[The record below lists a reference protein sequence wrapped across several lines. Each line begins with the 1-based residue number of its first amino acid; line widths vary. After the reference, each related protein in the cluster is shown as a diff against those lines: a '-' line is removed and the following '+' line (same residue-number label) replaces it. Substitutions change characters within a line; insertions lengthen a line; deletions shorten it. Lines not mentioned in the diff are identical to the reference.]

1 MKLLL
6 KYGWILFL
14 VTGLCGSC
22 RNKDGLS
29 EGSGTGKP
37 LEIVAE
43 IKGAEVSKS
52 RTTLD
57 DFGSY
62 SKAGFSA
69 GDTIGFYSM
78 RDEKGDE
85 NEGYS
90 NVPMQYDAQEKC
102 FKKEDLI
109 VDYPNNFGY
118 TFAYYPYQNQTDNVI
133 NIYHPT
139 ETSDYY
145 TIEDLLIAGTSKISG
160 GRIYLS
166 FVHAF
171 SMLII
176 VPGNG
181 FEESAKKSDNKVFV
195 TLKEGRKASVEK
207 VKGDEKIELQLESDE
222 NAPKKFVAQRR
233 EDVSYAQG
241 QDTVPVCYSVI
252 LPNGAEIDHIEMT
265 DNHGTIQRIVPQLEA
280 LKRSWRYP
288 IKVSMEGTTPTV
300 WPYKIL
306 PWTTDDSPIELGG
319 TYGIMTS
326 EHFKTW
332 VTLYNRYTSG
342 NLSDEEKTKVIGALT
357 AFGEMTGGKWRF
369 QLNADIDCK
378 ELFGDNQLTSVVARL
393 TDEFDGKNHTLS
405 NLNTTLIGSIEG
417 NGKITDLN
425 IDVVSITSETT
436 TEPTGALALE
446 MTGGEISNCDIKNI
460 QIETNGPVGALVG
473 EATAGTIS
481 GNTVNGLL
489 LGMESSDDGLTGLR
503 DEGVVCVNNQSS
515 ALIFWTGD

>member
-22 RNKDGLS
+22 RNKDGLT

-52 RTTLD
+52 RAKPD

-62 SKAGFSA
+62 SSKAGFSA
-69 GDTIGFYSM
+69 GDEIGFYSM

-85 NEGYS
+85 DEGYR
-90 NVPMQYDAQEKC
+90 NVLMQYDAQEKC

-118 TFAYYPYQNQTDNVI
+118 TFAYYPYQDQTDDVI
-133 NIYHPT
+133 DIYK
-139 ETSDYY
+139 DDN

-181 FEESAKKSDNKVFV
+181 FEKSASATDPANEVFV
-195 TLKEGRKASVEK
+195 TLKEGWKASV

-222 NAPKKFVAQRR
+222 NAPKKFVAQRWVG
-233 EDVSYAQG
+233 VSYAEG
-241 QDTVPVCYSVI
+241 QTVPVCYSVI

-280 LKRSWRYP
+280 LERSWRYP

-306 PWTTDDSPIELGG
+306 PWTPDDSPIELGG
-319 TYGIMTS
+319 TYGINTS
-326 EHFKTW
+326 DEFKTW
-332 VTLYNRYTSG
+332 VTQYNRYTSG
-342 NLSDEEKTKVIGALT
+342 NLSDAEETEVIDALK
-357 AFGEMTGGKWRF
+357 AFGEEMTDGKWRF

-378 ELFGDNQLTSVVARL
+378 GLFGDNQLTSVVARL

-436 TEPTGALALE
+436 EPTGALALE

-473 EATAGTIS
+473 KATAGTIS

-489 LGMESSDDGLTGLR
+489 LGKESSDDGLTGMR

-515 ALIFWTGD
+515 ALIF

>member
-52 RTTLD
+52 RTKTD

-62 SKAGFSA
+62 SSKAGFST
-69 GDTIGFYSM
+69 GNEIGFYSM

-85 NEGYS
+85 NKGYR
-90 NVPMQYDAQEKC
+90 NVLMQYNEQEKC

-118 TFAYYPYQNQTDNVI
+118 TFAYYPYQDQTEQDVIDIYKDDN
-133 NIYHPT
+133 
-139 ETSDYY
+139 

-181 FEESAKKSDNKVFV
+181 FEKSATDPANEVSV
-195 TLKEGRKASVEK
+195 TLKEGWKASV

-222 NAPKKFVAQRR
+222 NAPTQFVAQRR
-233 EDVSYAQG
+233 VNVSYAEG
-241 QDTVPVCYSVI
+241 QTVPVCYSVI
-252 LPNGAEIDHIEMT
+252 LPNGAEIDHIEMI
-265 DNHGTIQRIVPQLEA
+265 DDHGTTQLIVPQLEA
-280 LKRSWRYP
+280 LERSWRYP

-300 WPYKIL
+300 WPYEIL
-306 PWTTDDSPIELGG
+306 RWTEDDLPIELGG
-319 TYGIMTS
+319 TYGINTS
-326 EHFKTW
+326 DDFQTW
-332 VTLYNRYTSG
+332 VTKYNRYTSG
-342 NLSDEEKTKVIGALT
+342 NLSEAEKTQVIDALK
-357 AFGEMTGGKWRF
+357 AFGEMTNGKWRF

-378 ELFGDNQLTSVVARL
+378 GLFGDNQLTSVVARL

-405 NLNTTLIGSIEG
+405 NLNTTLIGSIEE

-436 TEPTGALALE
+436 EPTGALALE
-446 MTGGEISNCDIKNI
+446 MTGGEISDCDIKNI

-473 EATAGTIS
+473 KATAGTIS
-481 GNTVNGLL
+481 ENTVNGLL
-489 LGMESSDDGLTGLR
+489 LGTASSADGLTGVR

-515 ALIFWTGD
+515 ALIF

>member
-52 RTTLD
+52 RTERD

-62 SKAGFSA
+62 SSKAGFSA
-69 GDTIGFYSM
+69 GDKIGFYSM

-85 NEGYS
+85 DKGYW
-90 NVPMQYDAQEKC
+90 NVLMEYNAQEKC

-118 TFAYYPYQNQTDNVI
+118 TFAYYPYPDQVQTEQNVI
-133 NIYHPT
+133 DIYK
-139 ETSDYY
+139 DDN

-160 GRIYLS
+160 GRIYLR

-181 FEESAKKSDNKVFV
+181 FEVSATDPANEVSV
-195 TLKEGRKASVEK
+195 TLKKGWKASV
-207 VKGDEKIELQLESDE
+207 VKGDEKIELQLESDDT
-222 NAPKKFVAQRR
+222 APKKFVAQRR
-233 EDVSYAQG
+233 VNVSYAEG
-241 QDTVPVCYSVI
+241 QTVPVCYSVI
-252 LPNGAEIDHIEMT
+252 LPNGAEIDHIEMIDDHET
-265 DNHGTIQRIVPQLEA
+265 TQLIVPQLEA
-280 LKRSWRYP
+280 LERSWRYP
-288 IKVSMEGTTPTV
+288 IKVSMEGTTPTI
-300 WPYKIL
+300 WPYEIQ
-306 PWTTDDSPIELGG
+306 PWTTDDLPIELGG
-319 TYGIMTS
+319 TYGIKTS
-326 EHFKTW
+326 DDFKTW
-332 VTLYNRYTSG
+332 VTQYNRYTSG
-342 NLSDEEKTKVIGALT
+342 SLSDAEKTQVNEALS
-357 AFGEMTGGKWRF
+357 AFGEMTNGKWRF
-369 QLNADIDCK
+369 QLNASIDCK
-378 ELFGDNQLTSVVARL
+378 GLFGDNQLTSVVARL
-393 TDEFDGKNHTLS
+393 KDEFDGKNHTLS
-405 NLNTTLIGSIEG
+405 NLNTTLIGSIKE

-425 IDVVSITSETT
+425 IDVVSITSET

-473 EATAGTIS
+473 KATAGTIS

-489 LGMESSDDGLTGLR
+489 LGTTSSDDGLTGTR
-503 DEGVVCVNNQSS
+503 DASVVCDNNQSS
-515 ALIFWTGD
+515 ALIF

>member
-52 RTTLD
+52 RTTPD
-57 DFGSY
+57 DFGSH
-62 SKAGFSA
+62 SDAGFSA
-69 GDTIGFYSM
+69 GDEIGFYSM

-85 NEGYS
+85 NKGYR
-90 NVPMQYDAQEKC
+90 NVLMQYNEQEKC

-109 VDYPNNFGY
+109 VEYPNNFGY
-118 TFAYYPYQNQTDNVI
+118 TFAYYPYQNQTEQDVIDIYKDDN
-133 NIYHPT
+133 
-139 ETSDYY
+139 
-145 TIEDLLIAGTSKISG
+145 TIEDLLIAGTSQISG

-181 FEESAKKSDNKVFV
+181 FEVSASATEPANEVSV
-195 TLKEGRKASVEK
+195 TLKEGWKASV
-207 VKGDEKIELQLESDE
+207 VKGTEKIELQLESDDT
-222 NAPKKFVAQRR
+222 APKKFVAQRWVN
-233 EDVSYAQG
+233 VSYAEG
-241 QDTVPVCYSVI
+241 QTVPVCYSVI
-252 LPNGAEIDHIEMT
+252 LPNGAEIDHIEMI

-280 LKRSWRYP
+280 LERSWRYP

-319 TYGIMTS
+319 TYGIKTS
-326 EHFKTW
+326 DDFQTW
-332 VTLYNRYTSG
+332 VMQYNRYTSG
-342 NLSDEEKTKVIGALT
+342 SLSDEEKTQVNEALS
-357 AFGEMTGGKWRF
+357 AFGEMTDGKWRF

-378 ELFGDNQLTSVVARL
+378 GLFGDNPLTSVVARL

-436 TEPTGALALE
+436 EPTGALALE

-473 EATAGTIS
+473 KATAGTIS

-489 LGMESSDDGLTGLR
+489 LGTASSADGLTGVR

-515 ALIFWTGD
+515 ALIF

>member
-69 GDTIGFYSM
+69 GDKIGFYSM

-85 NEGYS
+85 DKGYW
-90 NVPMQYDAQEKC
+90 NVLMEYNAQEKC

-118 TFAYYPYQNQTDNVI
+118 TFAYYPYPDQVQTEQNVI
-133 NIYHPT
+133 DIYK
-139 ETSDYY
+139 DDN

-181 FEESAKKSDNKVFV
+181 FEKSAKKSDNKVFV
-195 TLKEGRKASVEK
+195 TLKEGWKASV
-207 VKGDEKIELQLESDE
+207 VKGDKKIELQLESDE
-222 NAPKKFVAQRR
+222 NAPTQFVAQRR
-233 EDVSYAQG
+233 EDVSYAEG
-241 QDTVPVCYSVI
+241 QDPVPVCYSVI
-252 LPNGAEIDHIEMT
+252 LPNGAEIDHIEMK
-265 DNHGTIQRIVPQLEA
+265 DDYGTTQLIVPQLEA

-300 WPYKIL
+300 WPYEIL

-319 TYGIMTS
+319 YGINDSADFEAWVTQYNLYTS
-326 EHFKTW
+326 E
-332 VTLYNRYTSG
+332 
-342 NLSDEEKTKVIGALT
+342 NLSDEEKTQVNEALS
-357 AFGEMTGGKWRF
+357 AFGEMTNGKWRF
-369 QLNADIDCK
+369 QLNASIDCK
-378 ELFGDNQLTSVVARL
+378 GLFGDNQLTSVVARL
-393 TDEFDGKNHTLS
+393 KDEFDGKNHTLS
-405 NLNTTLIGSIEG
+405 NLNTTLIGSIEE

-473 EATAGTIS
+473 KATAGTIS

-489 LGMESSDDGLTGLR
+489 LGKESSDDGLTGLR
-503 DEGVVCVNNQSS
+503 DEGVECVNNQSS
-515 ALIFWTGD
+515 ALIF

>member
-52 RTTLD
+52 RATPD

-62 SKAGFSA
+62 SSDAGFSA
-69 GDTIGFYSM
+69 GDKIGFYSM
-78 RDEKGDE
+78 RDEKGNE
-85 NEGYS
+85 NNGYK

-118 TFAYYPYQNQTDNVI
+118 TFAYYPYQDQTEPNVI
-133 NIYHPT
+133 DIYK
-139 ETSDYY
+139 DDN

-181 FEESAKKSDNKVFV
+181 FEKSASATDPANEVSV
-195 TLKEGRKASVEK
+195 TLKEGWKASV
-207 VKGDEKIELQLESDE
+207 VKGTEKIELQLESDE
-222 NAPKKFVAQRR
+222 NAPTQFVAQRR
-233 EDVSYAQG
+233 VNVSYAQG
-241 QDTVPVCYSVI
+241 QDPVPVCYSVI

-265 DNHGTIQRIVPQLEA
+265 DNHGTIQRIVPQLKA
-280 LKRSWRYP
+280 LERSWRYP

-319 TYGIMTS
+319 TYGINTS
-326 EHFKTW
+326 EDFKTW
-332 VTLYNRYTSG
+332 VTQYNRYTSG
-342 NLSDEEKTKVIGALT
+342 NLSDAEETQVIDALK
-357 AFGEMTGGKWRF
+357 AFGEMTDGKWRF

-378 ELFGDNQLTSVVARL
+378 GLFRDNQLTSVVARL

-405 NLNTTLIGSIEG
+405 NLNTTLIGSIKD

-425 IDVVSITSETT
+425 IDVVSITSET

-473 EATAGTIS
+473 KATAGTIS

-489 LGMESSDDGLTGLR
+489 LGTASSADGLTGVR

-515 ALIFWTGD
+515 ALIF

>member
-52 RTTLD
+52 RTTPD
-57 DFGSY
+57 DFGSH
-62 SKAGFSA
+62 SDAGFSA
-69 GDTIGFYSM
+69 GDEIGFYSM

-85 NEGYS
+85 NNGYR
-90 NVPMQYDAQEKC
+90 NVLMQYNAQEKC
-102 FKKEDLI
+102 FTKEDLI

-118 TFAYYPYQNQTDNVI
+118 TFAYYPYREQTDDVI
-133 NIYHPT
+133 DIYHPT
-139 ETSDYY
+139 ETGDY
-145 TIEDLLIAGTSKISG
+145 TIEDLLIAGTSQLSG

-181 FEESAKKSDNKVFV
+181 FEVSASATEPANEVSV
-195 TLKEGRKASVEK
+195 TLKEGWKASV
-207 VKGDEKIELQLESDE
+207 VKGTEKIELQLESDDT
-222 NAPKKFVAQRR
+222 APKKFVAQRWVN
-233 EDVSYAQG
+233 VSYAQG
-241 QDTVPVCYSVI
+241 QDPVPVCYSVI

-300 WPYKIL
+300 WPYEIL

-319 TYGIMTS
+319 TYGIKTS
-326 EHFKTW
+326 DDFKTW
-332 VTLYNRYTSG
+332 VTQYNRYTSG
-342 NLSDEEKTKVIGALT
+342 SLSDEEKTQVNEALS
-357 AFGEMTGGKWRF
+357 AFGEMTDGKWRF

-378 ELFGDNQLTSVVARL
+378 GLFEDNPLTSVVARL

-436 TEPTGALALE
+436 EPTGALALE

-473 EATAGTIS
+473 KATAGTIS

-489 LGMESSDDGLTGLR
+489 LGTASSADGLTGVR

-515 ALIFWTGD
+515 ALIF

>member
-52 RTTLD
+52 RAETD
-57 DFGSY
+57 KFDSY
-62 SKAGFSA
+62 SSDAGFSA
-69 GDTIGFYSM
+69 GDEIGFYSM

-85 NEGYS
+85 TQGYS
-90 NVPMQYDAQEKC
+90 NVPMPYDAQEKC

-109 VDYPNNFGY
+109 VEYPNNFGY
-118 TFAYYPYQNQTDNVI
+118 TFAYYPYQDQTDNVI
-133 NIYHPT
+133 DIYKN
-139 ETSDYY
+139 DN
-145 TIEDLLIAGTSKISG
+145 TIDLLIAGTSKISE

-181 FEESAKKSDNKVFV
+181 FEKSASATEPANEVSV
-195 TLKEGRKASVEK
+195 TLKKGWKASV
-207 VKGDEKIELQLESDE
+207 VKGDKKIELQLESDE
-222 NAPKKFVAQRR
+222 NAPTQFVAQRR
-233 EDVSYAQG
+233 VNVSYAQG
-241 QDTVPVCYSVI
+241 QDPVPVCYSVI

-265 DNHGTIQRIVPQLEA
+265 DNHGTIQRIVPQLKA
-280 LKRSWRYP
+280 LERSWRYP
-288 IKVSMEGTTPTV
+288 IKVSMEGTTPTI
-300 WPYKIL
+300 WPYEIQ
-306 PWTTDDSPIELGG
+306 PWTPDDLPIELGG
-319 TYGIMTS
+319 TYGINTSDDFKAWVTQYNLYTS
-326 EHFKTW
+326 E
-332 VTLYNRYTSG
+332 
-342 NLSDEEKTKVIGALT
+342 NLSDEEKTKVNDALK
-357 AFGEMTGGKWRF
+357 AFGEKTGGKWRF

-378 ELFGDNQLTSVVARL
+378 GLFGDNQLTSVVARL

-405 NLNTTLIGSIEG
+405 NLNTTLIGSIEE

-425 IDVVSITSETT
+425 IDVVSITSET

-473 EATAGTIS
+473 KATAGTIS

-489 LGMESSDDGLTGLR
+489 LGMESSDDGLTGTR
-503 DEGVVCVNNQSS
+503 DASVVCDNNQSS
-515 ALIFWTGD
+515 ALIF

>member
-52 RTTLD
+52 RTTPD
-57 DFGSY
+57 DFGSH
-62 SKAGFSA
+62 SDAGFSA
-69 GDTIGFYSM
+69 GDEIGFYSM

-85 NEGYS
+85 NEGYR
-90 NVPMQYDAQEKC
+90 NVLMQYNEQEKC

-109 VDYPNNFGY
+109 VEYPNNFGY
-118 TFAYYPYQNQTDNVI
+118 TFAYYPYQNQTDDVI
-133 NIYHPT
+133 DIYK
-139 ETSDYY
+139 DDN
-145 TIEDLLIAGTSKISG
+145 TIEDLLIAGTSQISG

-181 FEESAKKSDNKVFV
+181 FEVSASATEPANEVSV
-195 TLKEGRKASVEK
+195 TLKEGWKASV
-207 VKGDEKIELQLESDE
+207 VKGTEKIELQLESDDT
-222 NAPKKFVAQRR
+222 APKKFVAQRWVN
-233 EDVSYAQG
+233 VSYAEG
-241 QDTVPVCYSVI
+241 QTVPVCYSVI
-252 LPNGAEIDHIEMT
+252 LPNGAEIDHIEMI

-280 LKRSWRYP
+280 LERSWRYP

-319 TYGIMTS
+319 TYGIKTS
-326 EHFKTW
+326 DDFQTW
-332 VTLYNRYTSG
+332 VTQYNRYTSG
-342 NLSDEEKTKVIGALT
+342 SLSDEEKTQVNEALS
-357 AFGEMTGGKWRF
+357 AFGEMTDGKWRF

-378 ELFGDNQLTSVVARL
+378 GLFGDNPLTSVVARL

-436 TEPTGALALE
+436 EPTGALALE

-473 EATAGTIS
+473 KATAGTIS

-489 LGMESSDDGLTGLR
+489 LGTASSADGLTGVR

-515 ALIFWTGD
+515 ALIF

>member
-52 RTTLD
+52 RATPD

-62 SKAGFSA
+62 SSDAGFSA
-69 GDTIGFYSM
+69 GDKIGFYSM
-78 RDEKGDE
+78 RDENG
-85 NEGYS
+85 NAAGYK

-109 VDYPNNFGY
+109 VEYPNNFGY
-118 TFAYYPYQNQTDNVI
+118 TFAYYPYQDQTGDVIDIYKDDN
-133 NIYHPT
+133 
-139 ETSDYY
+139 

-181 FEESAKKSDNKVFV
+181 FEKSASATDPANEVSV
-195 TLKEGRKASVEK
+195 TLKEGWKASV
-207 VKGDEKIELQLESDE
+207 VKGTEKIELQLESDDT
-222 NAPKKFVAQRR
+222 APKKFVAQRR
-233 EDVSYAQG
+233 VNVSYAQG
-241 QDTVPVCYSVI
+241 QDPVPVCYSVI

-280 LKRSWRYP
+280 LERSWRYP

-300 WPYKIL
+300 WPYEIL

-319 TYGIMTS
+319 TYGINTS
-326 EHFKTW
+326 DDFKTW
-332 VTLYNRYTSG
+332 VTQYNRYTSG
-342 NLSDEEKTKVIGALT
+342 NLSEAEKTQVNDALK

-378 ELFGDNQLTSVVARL
+378 GLFGDNQLTSVVARL

-425 IDVVSITSETT
+425 IDVVSITSKT

-473 EATAGTIS
+473 KATAGTIS

-489 LGMESSDDGLTGLR
+489 LGTASSADGLTGVR
-503 DEGVVCVNNQSS
+503 NESVVCVNNQSS
-515 ALIFWTGD
+515 ALIF

>member
-52 RTTLD
+52 RAETD
-57 DFGSY
+57 KFDSY
-62 SKAGFSA
+62 SSDAGFSA
-69 GDTIGFYSM
+69 GDKIGFYSM
-78 RDEKGDE
+78 RDENG
-85 NEGYS
+85 NAVGYK
-90 NVPMQYDAQEKC
+90 NAPMQYDAQEKC

-109 VDYPNNFGY
+109 VEYPNNFGY
-118 TFAYYPYQNQTDNVI
+118 TFAYYPYQDQTGDVIDIYKDDN
-133 NIYHPT
+133 
-139 ETSDYY
+139 
-145 TIEDLLIAGTSKISG
+145 TIEDLLIAGTSKISE

-181 FEESAKKSDNKVFV
+181 FEKSASATDPANEVSV
-195 TLKEGRKASVEK
+195 TLKEGWKASV
-207 VKGDEKIELQLESDE
+207 VKGTEKIELQLESDDT
-222 NAPKKFVAQRR
+222 APKKFVAQRR
-233 EDVSYAQG
+233 VNVSYAEG
-241 QDTVPVCYSVI
+241 QTVPVCYSVI
-252 LPNGAEIDHIEMT
+252 LPNGAEIDHIEMKDDHET
-265 DNHGTIQRIVPQLEA
+265 TQLIVPQLEA

-300 WPYKIL
+300 WPYEIL

-319 TYGIMTS
+319 TYGINTS
-326 EHFKTW
+326 DDFQTW
-332 VTLYNRYTSG
+332 VTQYNRYTSG
-342 NLSDEEKTKVIGALT
+342 NLSDAEETQVIDALK
-357 AFGEMTGGKWRF
+357 AFGEMTDGKWRF
-369 QLNADIDCK
+369 QLNASIDCK
-378 ELFGDNQLTSVVARL
+378 GLFGDNQLTSVVARL
-393 TDEFDGKNHTLS
+393 IDEFDGKNHTLS
-405 NLNTTLIGSIEG
+405 NLNTTLIGSIKD

-473 EATAGTIS
+473 KATAGTIS

-489 LGMESSDDGLTGLR
+489 LGTESSADGLTGVR
-503 DEGVVCVNNQSS
+503 NEGVVCVNNQSS
-515 ALIFWTGD
+515 ALIF

>member
-52 RTTLD
+52 RTTPD
-57 DFGSY
+57 DFGSH
-62 SKAGFSA
+62 SDAGFSA
-69 GDTIGFYSM
+69 GDEIGFYSM

-90 NVPMQYDAQEKC
+90 NVFMQYDEQEKC

-118 TFAYYPYQNQTDNVI
+118 TFAYYPYQKQTEPNVI
-133 NIYHPT
+133 DIYK
-139 ETSDYY
+139 DDN

-181 FEESAKKSDNKVFV
+181 FEKSASATDPANEVSV
-195 TLKEGRKASVEK
+195 TLKKGWKASV

-222 NAPKKFVAQRR
+222 NAPTQFVAQRWVN
-233 EDVSYAQG
+233 VSYAEG
-241 QDTVPVCYSVI
+241 QTVPVCYSVI

-280 LKRSWRYP
+280 LERSWRYP

-319 TYGIMTS
+319 TYGINTS
-326 EHFKTW
+326 DDFQTW
-332 VTLYNRYTSG
+332 VTQYNRYTSG
-342 NLSDEEKTKVIGALT
+342 NLSEAEKTKVIDALK
-357 AFGEMTGGKWRF
+357 AFGEMTDGKWRF

-378 ELFGDNQLTSVVARL
+378 GLFGDNPLTSVVARL

-405 NLNTTLIGSIEG
+405 NLNTTLIGSIKD

-473 EATAGTIS
+473 KATAGTIS

-489 LGMESSDDGLTGLR
+489 LGTASSADGLTGVR

-515 ALIFWTGD
+515 ALIF

>member
-62 SKAGFSA
+62 SKAGFSSDE
-69 GDTIGFYSM
+69 DTIGFYSM

-85 NEGYS
+85 TQGYS

-118 TFAYYPYQNQTDNVI
+118 TFAYYPYQKQTEPNVI
-133 NIYHPT
+133 DIYK
-139 ETSDYY
+139 DDN

-181 FEESAKKSDNKVFV
+181 FEVSATDHPDNKVFV
-195 TLKEGRKASVEK
+195 TLKEGWKASV
-207 VKGDEKIELQLESDE
+207 VKGDEKIELQLESDDT
-222 NAPKKFVAQRR
+222 APKKFVAQRR
-233 EDVSYAQG
+233 VNVSYAEG
-241 QDTVPVCYSVI
+241 QTVPVCYSVI
-252 LPNGAEIDHIEMT
+252 LPNGAEIDHIEMIDDHET
-265 DNHGTIQRIVPQLEA
+265 TQLIVPQLKA
-280 LKRSWRYP
+280 LERSWRYP

-300 WPYKIL
+300 WPYEIQ
-306 PWTTDDSPIELGG
+306 PWTPDDSPIELGG
-319 TYGIMTS
+319 TYGINTS
-326 EHFKTW
+326 DDFETW
-332 VTLYNRYTSG
+332 VTQYNRYTSG
-342 NLSDEEKTKVIGALT
+342 SLSDEEKTQVNKALS
-357 AFGEMTGGKWRF
+357 AFGEMTNGKWRF

-378 ELFGDNQLTSVVARL
+378 GLFGDNQLTSVVARL
-393 TDEFDGKNHTLS
+393 KDEFDGKNHTLS
-405 NLNTTLIGSIEG
+405 NLNTTLIGSIEE

-436 TEPTGALALE
+436 KPTGALALE

-473 EATAGTIS
+473 KATAGTIS

-489 LGMESSDDGLTGLR
+489 LGTASSDDGLTGTR
-503 DEGVVCVNNQSS
+503 DASVECVNNQSS
-515 ALIFWTGD
+515 ALIF

>member
-52 RTTLD
+52 RAETD
-57 DFGSY
+57 KFGSY
-62 SKAGFSA
+62 SSKAGFSA
-69 GDTIGFYSM
+69 GDMIGFYSM
-78 RDEKGDE
+78 RDEKGNE
-85 NEGYS
+85 NNGYW
-90 NVPMQYDAQEKC
+90 NVLMEYNAQEKC

-118 TFAYYPYQNQTDNVI
+118 TFAYYPYQDQTDNVI
-133 NIYHPT
+133 DIYK
-139 ETSDYY
+139 DDN

-181 FEESAKKSDNKVFV
+181 FEKSASATDPANKVFV
-195 TLKEGRKASVEK
+195 TLKKGWKASV

-241 QDTVPVCYSVI
+241 QDPVPVCYSVI

-265 DNHGTIQRIVPQLEA
+265 DNHGKKQLIVPQLEV
-280 LKRSWRYP
+280 LRRSYRYP
-288 IKVSMEGTTPTV
+288 IKVNMEGTTPTI
-300 WPYKIL
+300 WPYEIQ
-306 PWTTDDSPIELGG
+306 PWTTDDLPIELGG
-319 TYGIMTS
+319 TYGINTS
-326 EHFKTW
+326 DDFKTW
-332 VTLYNRYTSG
+332 VTQYNRYTSG
-342 NLSDEEKTKVIGALT
+342 SLSDEEKTQVNKALS
-357 AFGEMTGGKWRF
+357 AFGEMTDGKWRF

-378 ELFGDNQLTSVVARL
+378 GLFGDNPLTSVVARL

-405 NLNTTLIGSIEG
+405 NLNTTLIGSIEKNG
-417 NGKITDLN
+417 KKNGKITDLN
-425 IDVVSITSETT
+425 IDVVSITSET

-473 EATAGTIS
+473 KATAGTIS

-489 LGMESSDDGLTGLR
+489 LGTASSDDGLTGTR
-503 DEGVVCVNNQSS
+503 DASVVCDNNQSS
-515 ALIFWTGD
+515 ALIF

>member
-52 RTTLD
+52 RAETD
-57 DFGSY
+57 KFGSY
-62 SKAGFSA
+62 SSDAGFSA
-69 GDTIGFYSM
+69 VDKIGFYSM

-85 NEGYS
+85 DKGYS
-90 NVPMQYDAQEKC
+90 NVLMQYDEQEKC

-118 TFAYYPYQNQTDNVI
+118 TFAYYPYQDQTDNVI
-133 NIYHPT
+133 NIYHST
-139 ETSDYY
+139 GTGDYY

-181 FEESAKKSDNKVFV
+181 FEKSATDYPDNKVFV
-195 TLKEGRKASVEK
+195 TLKKGWKASV

-233 EDVSYAQG
+233 VGVSYAEG
-241 QDTVPVCYSVI
+241 QTVPVCYSVI
-252 LPNGAEIDHIEMT
+252 LPNGAEIDHIEMI

-300 WPYKIL
+300 WPYEIL
-306 PWTTDDSPIELGG
+306 PWTRDDSPIELGG
-319 TYGIMTS
+319 TYGINTS
-326 EHFKTW
+326 DDFKTW
-332 VTLYNRYTSG
+332 VTQYNRYTSG
-342 NLSDEEKTKVIGALT
+342 NLSDAEKTQVIDALK
-357 AFGEMTGGKWRF
+357 AFGEMTDGKWRF

-378 ELFGDNQLTSVVARL
+378 GLFGDNPLTSVVARL

-436 TEPTGALALE
+436 EPTGALALG

-473 EATAGTIS
+473 KATAGTIS

-489 LGMESSDDGLTGLR
+489 LGTASSDDGLTGTR
-503 DEGVVCVNNQSS
+503 DASVVCDNNQSS
-515 ALIFWTGD
+515 ALIFWKED

>member
-22 RNKDGLS
+22 RNKDGLT

-52 RTTLD
+52 RAETD
-57 DFGSY
+57 KFGSY
-62 SKAGFSA
+62 SSDAGFSA
-69 GDTIGFYSM
+69 GDKIGFYSM

-85 NEGYS
+85 TKGYS
-90 NVPMQYDAQEKC
+90 NVLMQYDAQEKC

-109 VDYPNNFGY
+109 VNYPNNFGY
-118 TFAYYPYQNQTDNVI
+118 TFAYYPYQDQTEPNVI
-133 NIYHPT
+133 DIYK
-139 ETSDYY
+139 DDN
-145 TIEDLLIAGTSKISG
+145 TIDLLIAGTSKISG

-181 FEESAKKSDNKVFV
+181 FEKSASATDPANEVSV
-195 TLKEGRKASVEK
+195 TLKKGWKASV

-222 NAPKKFVAQRR
+222 NAPTQFVAQRR
-233 EDVSYAQG
+233 VNVSYAQG
-241 QDTVPVCYSVI
+241 QDPVPVCYSVI

-300 WPYKIL
+300 WPYEIL

-319 TYGIMTS
+319 TYGINTS
-326 EHFKTW
+326 DDFQTW
-332 VTLYNRYTSG
+332 VTQYNRYTSG
-342 NLSDEEKTKVIGALT
+342 NLSEAGKTQVIDALK
-357 AFGEMTGGKWRF
+357 AFGEMTDGKWRF

-378 ELFGDNQLTSVVARL
+378 GLFGDDQLTSVVARL

-436 TEPTGALALE
+436 EPTGALALE

-473 EATAGTIS
+473 KATAGTIS

-489 LGMESSDDGLTGLR
+489 LGTASSADGLTGVR
-503 DEGVVCVNNQSS
+503 NESVVCVNNQSS
-515 ALIFWTGD
+515 ALIF

>member
-62 SKAGFSA
+62 SKAGFSSDE
-69 GDTIGFYSM
+69 DTIGFYSM

-85 NEGYS
+85 EGYS

-109 VDYPNNFGY
+109 VEYPNNFGY
-118 TFAYYPYQNQTDNVI
+118 TFAYYPYQKQTEPNVI
-133 NIYHPT
+133 DIYK
-139 ETSDYY
+139 DDN
-145 TIEDLLIAGTSKISG
+145 TIEDLLIAGTSKISW

-181 FEESAKKSDNKVFV
+181 FEESATDPANEVSV
-195 TLKEGRKASVEK
+195 TLKEGWKASV

-222 NAPKKFVAQRR
+222 NAPTQFVAQRR
-233 EDVSYAQG
+233 ENVSYVKG
-241 QDTVPVCYSVI
+241 QTVPVCYSVI
-252 LPNGAEIDHIEMT
+252 LPNGAEIDHIEMIDDHET
-265 DNHGTIQRIVPQLEA
+265 TQLIVPQLEA

-300 WPYKIL
+300 WPYEIL
-306 PWTTDDSPIELGG
+306 PWTPDDSPIELGG
-319 TYGIMTS
+319 TYGINTS
-326 EHFKTW
+326 DDFQTW
-332 VTLYNRYTSG
+332 VTQYNRYTSG
-342 NLSDEEKTKVIGALT
+342 NLSEAEKTKVIDALK
-357 AFGEMTGGKWRF
+357 AFGEMTDGKWRF

-378 ELFGDNQLTSVVARL
+378 GLFGDNPPTSVVARL

-405 NLNTTLIGSIEG
+405 NLNTTLIGSIKD

-473 EATAGTIS
+473 KATAGTIS

-489 LGMESSDDGLTGLR
+489 LGTASSADGLTGVR

-515 ALIFWTGD
+515 ALIF

>member
-62 SKAGFSA
+62 SKAGFSSDE
-69 GDTIGFYSM
+69 DTIGFYSM

-85 NEGYS
+85 NNGYS
-90 NVPMQYDAQEKC
+90 NVPMQYNAQEKC

-109 VDYPNNFGY
+109 VEYPNNFGY
-118 TFAYYPYQNQTDNVI
+118 TFAYYPYQKQTEPNVI
-133 NIYHPT
+133 DIYK
-139 ETSDYY
+139 DDN

-181 FEESAKKSDNKVFV
+181 FEESATDPANEVSV
-195 TLKEGRKASVEK
+195 TLKEGWKASV
-207 VKGDEKIELQLESDE
+207 VKGTEKIELQLEPDDT
-222 NAPKKFVAQRR
+222 ALKTFVAQRKT
-233 EDVSYAQG
+233 DVSYAEG
-241 QDTVPVCYSVI
+241 QTVPVCYSVI

-265 DNHGTIQRIVPQLEA
+265 DNHGKKQLIVPQLEV
-280 LKRSWRYP
+280 LRRSYRYP
-288 IKVSMEGTTPTV
+288 IKVNMEGTTPTI
-300 WPYKIL
+300 WPYEIQ
-306 PWTTDDSPIELGG
+306 PWTTDDLPIELGG
-319 TYGIMTS
+319 TYGINTS
-326 EHFKTW
+326 DDFKTW
-332 VTLYNRYTSG
+332 VTQYNRYTSG
-342 NLSDEEKTKVIGALT
+342 NLSEAEKTQVIDALK
-357 AFGEMTGGKWRF
+357 AFGEMTDGKWRF

-378 ELFGDNQLTSVVARL
+378 GFFGDNQLTSVVARL

-405 NLNTTLIGSIEG
+405 NLNTTLIGSIKD

-425 IDVVSITSETT
+425 IDVVSITSET

-473 EATAGTIS
+473 KATAGTIS

-489 LGMESSDDGLTGLR
+489 LGTASSADGLTGLR
-503 DEGVVCVNNQSS
+503 NEGVVCVNNQSS
-515 ALIFWTGD
+515 ALIF

>member
-52 RTTLD
+52 RTKTD

-62 SKAGFSA
+62 SDAGFSA

-85 NEGYS
+85 TNGYK

-109 VDYPNNFGY
+109 VEYPNNFGY
-118 TFAYYPYQNQTDNVI
+118 TFAYYPYQDQTGDVIDIYKDDN
-133 NIYHPT
+133 
-139 ETSDYY
+139 
-145 TIEDLLIAGTSKISG
+145 TIEDLLIAGTSKISE

-181 FEESAKKSDNKVFV
+181 FEESAIDHPDNKVFV

-207 VKGDEKIELQLESDE
+207 VKVGEKIEFQLLSVPDE
-222 NAPKKFVAQRR
+222 KAPKKFVAQRR

-280 LKRSWRYP
+280 LERSWRYP

-300 WPYKIL
+300 WPYEIL

-319 TYGIMTS
+319 TYGINTS
-326 EHFKTW
+326 DDFQTW
-332 VTLYNRYTSG
+332 VTQYDRYTSG
-342 NLSDEEKTKVIGALT
+342 NLSDAEETQVIDALK
-357 AFGEMTGGKWRF
+357 AFGEMTDGKWRF

-378 ELFGDNQLTSVVARL
+378 GLFGDNQLTSVVARL

-405 NLNTTLIGSIEG
+405 NLNTTLIGSIKD

-436 TEPTGALALE
+436 KPTGALALE

-460 QIETNGPVGALVG
+460 QIETNGRVGALVG
-473 EATAGTIS
+473 NATAGTIS

-489 LGMESSDDGLTGLR
+489 LGMESSDDGLTGTR
-503 DEGVVCVNNQSS
+503 DASVVCVNNQSS
-515 ALIFWTGD
+515 ALIF

>member
-52 RTTLD
+52 RTTPD
-57 DFGSY
+57 DFG

-69 GDTIGFYSM
+69 GDMIGFYSM
-78 RDEKGDE
+78 RDEKGNE
-85 NEGYS
+85 NNGYS
-90 NVPMQYDAQEKC
+90 NVPMRYDAQEKC

-109 VDYPNNFGY
+109 VNYPNNFGY
-118 TFAYYPYQNQTDNVI
+118 TFAYYPYQDQTDNVI

-139 ETSDYY
+139 ETGDY
-145 TIEDLLIAGTSKISG
+145 TIEDLLIAGTSKISW

-181 FEESAKKSDNKVFV
+181 FEKSATDPANEVSV
-195 TLKEGRKASVEK
+195 TLKEGWKASV
-207 VKGDEKIELQLESDE
+207 VKGDKKIELQLESDE
-222 NAPKKFVAQRR
+222 NAPTQFVAQRW

-241 QDTVPVCYSVI
+241 QDPVPVCYSVI

-265 DNHGTIQRIVPQLEA
+265 DNYGTIQRIVPQLKA
-280 LKRSWRYP
+280 LERSWRYP
-288 IKVSMEGTTPTV
+288 IKVSMEGTTPTI
-300 WPYKIL
+300 WPYEIQ
-306 PWTTDDSPIELGG
+306 PWTTDDLPIELGG
-319 TYGIMTS
+319 TYGINTS
-326 EHFKTW
+326 DDFKTW
-332 VTLYNRYTSG
+332 VMQYNRYTSG
-342 NLSDEEKTKVIGALT
+342 SLSDEEKTQVNKALS
-357 AFGEMTGGKWRF
+357 AFGEMTDGKWRF

-378 ELFGDNQLTSVVARL
+378 GLFGDNQLTSVVARL

-436 TEPTGALALE
+436 EPTGALALE

-489 LGMESSDDGLTGLR
+489 LGKPSSADGLTGLR
-503 DEGVVCVNNQSS
+503 DEDVVCENNQSS
-515 ALIFWTGD
+515 ALIF

>member
-52 RTTLD
+52 RTTPD
-57 DFGSY
+57 DFGSH
-62 SKAGFSA
+62 SDAGFSA
-69 GDTIGFYSM
+69 GDEIGFYSM

-90 NVPMQYDAQEKC
+90 NVFMQYDEQEKC

-118 TFAYYPYQNQTDNVI
+118 TFAYYPYQKQTEPNVI
-133 NIYHPT
+133 DIYK
-139 ETSDYY
+139 DDN

-181 FEESAKKSDNKVFV
+181 FEKSASATDPANEVSV
-195 TLKEGRKASVEK
+195 TLKKGWKASV

-222 NAPKKFVAQRR
+222 NAPTQFVAQRR
-233 EDVSYAQG
+233 VDVSYAEG
-241 QDTVPVCYSVI
+241 QTVPVCYSVI

-280 LKRSWRYP
+280 LERSWRYP

-319 TYGIMTS
+319 TYGINTS
-326 EHFKTW
+326 DDFQTW
-332 VTLYNRYTSG
+332 VTQYNRYTSG
-342 NLSDEEKTKVIGALT
+342 NLSEAEKTKVIDALK
-357 AFGEMTGGKWRF
+357 AFGEMTDGKWRF

-378 ELFGDNQLTSVVARL
+378 GLFGDNPLTSVVARL

-405 NLNTTLIGSIEG
+405 NLNTTLIGSIKD

-473 EATAGTIS
+473 KATAGTIS

-489 LGMESSDDGLTGLR
+489 LGTASDGLTGVR
-503 DEGVVCVNNQSS
+503 NEDVVCENNQSS
-515 ALIFWTGD
+515 ALIF

>member
-52 RTTLD
+52 RAETD
-57 DFGSY
+57 KFGSY
-62 SKAGFSA
+62 SSKAGFSA
-69 GDTIGFYSM
+69 GDMIGFYSM
-78 RDEKGDE
+78 RDEKGNE
-85 NEGYS
+85 NNGYW
-90 NVPMQYDAQEKC
+90 NVLMEYNAQEKC

-109 VDYPNNFGY
+109 VEYPNNFGY
-118 TFAYYPYQNQTDNVI
+118 TFAYYPYREQTDDVI
-133 NIYHPT
+133 DIYHPT
-139 ETSDYY
+139 ETGDY
-145 TIEDLLIAGTSKISG
+145 TIEDLLIAGTSKISE

-195 TLKEGRKASVEK
+195 TLKKGWKASV

-222 NAPKKFVAQRR
+222 NAPTQFVAQRR
-233 EDVSYAQG
+233 VDVSYAEG
-241 QDTVPVCYSVI
+241 QTVPVCYSVI

-280 LKRSWRYP
+280 LERSWRYP

-300 WPYKIL
+300 WPYEIL

-319 TYGIMTS
+319 TYGINTS
-326 EHFKTW
+326 DDFQTW
-332 VTLYNRYTSG
+332 VTQYNRYTSG
-342 NLSDEEKTKVIGALT
+342 NLPEAEKTKVIDALK
-357 AFGEMTGGKWRF
+357 AFGEMTDGKWRF

-378 ELFGDNQLTSVVARL
+378 GLFGDNPLTSVVARL

-405 NLNTTLIGSIEG
+405 NLNTTLIGSIEE

-460 QIETNGPVGALVG
+460 QIETNGLVGALVG
-473 EATAGTIS
+473 KATAGTIS

-489 LGMESSDDGLTGLR
+489 LGTASSADGLTGVR

-515 ALIFWTGD
+515 ALIF

>member
-52 RTTLD
+52 RATPD

-62 SKAGFSA
+62 SSDAGFSA
-69 GDTIGFYSM
+69 GDKIGFYSM
-78 RDEKGDE
+78 RDEKGNE
-85 NEGYS
+85 NNGYK

-118 TFAYYPYQNQTDNVI
+118 TFAYYPYQDQTEPNVI
-133 NIYHPT
+133 DIYK
-139 ETSDYY
+139 DDN

-181 FEESAKKSDNKVFV
+181 FEKSASATDPANEVSV
-195 TLKEGRKASVEK
+195 TLKEGWKASV
-207 VKGDEKIELQLESDE
+207 VKGTEKIELQLESDE
-222 NAPKKFVAQRR
+222 NAPTQFVAQRR
-233 EDVSYAQG
+233 VNVSYAQG
-241 QDTVPVCYSVI
+241 QDPVPVCYSVI

-265 DNHGTIQRIVPQLEA
+265 DNHGTIQRIVPQLKA
-280 LKRSWRYP
+280 LERSWRYP

-319 TYGIMTS
+319 TYGINTS
-326 EHFKTW
+326 EDFKTW
-332 VTLYNRYTSG
+332 VTQYNRYTSG
-342 NLSDEEKTKVIGALT
+342 NLSDAEETQVIDALK
-357 AFGEMTGGKWRF
+357 AFGEMTDGKWRF

-378 ELFGDNQLTSVVARL
+378 GLFRDNQLTSVVARL

-405 NLNTTLIGSIEG
+405 NLNTTLIGSIEE

-425 IDVVSITSETT
+425 IDAVRITSKT

-473 EATAGTIS
+473 KATAGTIS

-489 LGMESSDDGLTGLR
+489 LGTESSDDGLTGR
-503 DEGVVCVNNQSS
+503 DEGVVCENNQSS
-515 ALIFWTGD
+515 ALIF

>member
-62 SKAGFSA
+62 SDAGFSSDE
-69 GDTIGFYSM
+69 DTIGFYSM

-85 NEGYS
+85 DKGYR
-90 NVPMQYDAQEKC
+90 NVLMQYDAQEKC

-109 VDYPNNFGY
+109 VEYPNNFGY
-118 TFAYYPYQNQTDNVI
+118 TFAYYPYQDQTDDVI
-133 NIYHPT
+133 DIYK
-139 ETSDYY
+139 DDN

-181 FEESAKKSDNKVFV
+181 FEKSATDPANEVSV
-195 TLKEGRKASVEK
+195 TLKEGWKASV

-222 NAPKKFVAQRR
+222 NAPTQFVAQRR
-233 EDVSYAQG
+233 VNVSYAEG
-241 QDTVPVCYSVI
+241 QTVPVCYSVI
-252 LPNGAEIDHIEMT
+252 LPNGAEIDHIEMI
-265 DNHGTIQRIVPQLEA
+265 DDHGTTQLIVPQLEA
-280 LKRSWRYP
+280 LERSWRYP

-300 WPYKIL
+300 WPYEIL
-306 PWTTDDSPIELGG
+306 RWTEDDLPIELGG
-319 TYGIMTS
+319 TYGINTS
-326 EHFKTW
+326 DDFQTW
-332 VTLYNRYTSG
+332 VTKYNRYTSG
-342 NLSDEEKTKVIGALT
+342 NLSEAEKTQVIDALK
-357 AFGEMTGGKWRF
+357 AFGEMTNGKWRF

-378 ELFGDNQLTSVVARL
+378 GLFGDNQLTSVVARL

-405 NLNTTLIGSIEG
+405 NLNTTLIGSIEE

-436 TEPTGALALE
+436 EPTGALALE
-446 MTGGEISNCDIKNI
+446 MTGGEISDCDIKNI

-473 EATAGTIS
+473 KATAGTIS
-481 GNTVNGLL
+481 ENTVNGLL
-489 LGMESSDDGLTGLR
+489 LGTASSADGLTGVR

-515 ALIFWTGD
+515 ALIF